1 MARGVAYNPKVGANT
16 RPGRLLALSDQELT
30 RRGVDLTS
38 DKAEEFRR
46 FQWGSQVT
54 SSDFQAHGIQG
65 ADFSLVDDE
74 PGRLDRQAPS
84 EDNFG
89 GAPTAMEQAA
99 QDRMNMA
106 GVDGQRPDAPFVDPE
121 PGRLDRQAP
130 SGVPGEYNPGPQAEA
145 EVAGVESRRNG
156 SGGPTTLM
164 TKASGLL
171 AKKKKTL
178 LGGTLG

>member
-1 MARGVAYNPKVGANT
+1 MARGVAYNPNVGANT

-46 FQWGSQVT
+46 FQWSSQVT
-54 SSDFQAHGIQG
+54 SSDFQGHGVQG
-65 ADFSLVDDE
+65 HDYSLVDDE
-74 PGRLDRQAPS
+74 PGRTDRQAPS
-84 EDNFG
+84 EEHFG
-89 GAPTAMEQAA
+89 SALEKAA
-99 QDRMNMA
+99 QERINLA
-106 GVDGQRPDAPFVDPE
+106 GVAGQRPAPGE
-121 PGRLDRQAP
+121 TLSP
-130 SGVPGEYNPGPQAEA
+130 SGVPGAYDPGPQAEA